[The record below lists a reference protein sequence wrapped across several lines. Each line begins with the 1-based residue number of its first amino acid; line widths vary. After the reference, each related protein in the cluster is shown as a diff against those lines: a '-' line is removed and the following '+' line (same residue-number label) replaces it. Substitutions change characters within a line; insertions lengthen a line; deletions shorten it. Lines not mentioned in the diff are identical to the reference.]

1 MIRWKSVAVS
11 TAALALAALAVAA
24 PARAQS
30 SRPPWRSSTSISA
43 AIQHWWSGNW
53 DIGKGVADLI
63 VDGLVEDG
71 SFRVIERKRL
81 DAILAEQNFSN
92 SDRADPSAASVAKI
106 GKALGVKYL
115 MVGSITKFGT
125 EKKDMGVGGGGVRP
139 AGGVGIGKVGTQKG
153 KANVAV
159 TVRMIDSSTG
169 EIMASAKGDGVS
181 SRSGLLL
188 GGGGAGGGGAGGGG
202 FSMGSSDYRDTILGE
217 ATEMA
222 VKQVVDEAGGGQEP
236 PVGRPFGYR
245 TRLRSRQRDGSGGR
259 APVAQRERHAP
270 QHDRLAVHVGR
281 GPGARRRGCAGA
293 ARGLDDDRVARTHRA
308 PVAHALDPAEEDQLV
323 LVLRLGQDQDG
334 ADLRDRFGQ
343 DRRRQRG
350 RAAAVVPQQRL
361 VAADVLD
368 PHDPLVQLEL
378 GHPVDQQERIAVRQD
393 AFDGLVVE
401 RQRQGHD
408 RHPV

>member
-1 MIRWKSVAVS
+1 MIRWKSVVIG

-30 SRPPWRSSTSISA
+30 SRPTVAILDLDYG
-43 AIQHWWSGNW
+43 AIQHWWEGNW

-115 MVGSITKFGT
+115 LVGSITKFGT
-125 EKKDMGVGGGGVRP
+125 EKKGM
-139 AGGVGIGKVGTQKG
+139 GVGIGSVGTQKG

-181 SRSGLLL
+181 SRSGLML
-188 GGGGAGGGGAGGGG
+188 GGGGAGSGGGGAGG
-202 FSMGSSDYRDTILGE
+202 FSMTSSDYRDTILGE

-222 VKQVVDEAGGGQEP
+222 VKMVVEK
-236 PVGRPFGYR
+236 
-245 TRLRSRQRDGSGGR
+245 
-259 APVAQRERHAP
+259 
-270 QHDRLAVHVGR
+270 
-281 GPGARRRGCAGA
+281 
-293 ARGLDDDRVARTHRA
+293 
-308 PVAHALDPAEEDQLV
+308 
-323 LVLRLGQDQDG
+323 
-334 ADLRDRFGQ
+334 
-343 DRRRQRG
+343 
-350 RAAAVVPQQRL
+350 L
-361 VAADVLD
+361 VAAKGRL
-368 PHDPLVQLEL
+368 
-378 GHPVDQQERIAVRQD
+378 
-393 AFDGLVVE
+393 
-401 RQRQGHD
+401 
-408 RHPV
+408 